1 MRTSDRPVPLAMILI
16 LVALVSLVPP
26 APAAGELNGNP
37 HFPKPAALEPN
48 VEFWKRIYAEFGV
61 GDFVL
66 HDRDNLNVIYDVV
79 RVGGTTNERRAAD
92 LAKPE
97 IQLLRVKYGDI
108 LTSLA
113 QGVAPEDLGFEGP
126 RVAQAW
132 GCPCPP
138 EVLHRAVSNIR
149 VQQGLR
155 ERVDEGMHRARSL
168 MPRILPIL
176 RRHNVPE
183 ELAVLPMVE
192 SSFNPHARSKAGA
205 VGLWQFIRATGK
217 NYLSITRQRDDR
229 RDPIRATEAAA
240 RLLKHNYEALG
251 SWPLAIMAYNHGKE
265 GVRAAQ
271 TAVGSS
277 AVEVIIAQYD
287 GPRFGFASRNF
298 YPEFLAALE
307 LVQPAI
313 LQQTQQTDIL
323 KRQPWLAARG
333 KPRPMGAA
341 EGVSHDDPNPG
352 DSGPAAL
359 PALPV
364 DPGGR
369 PTGGVA
375 GGHPLDPG
383 EPRSDDE
390 PLLDPGAGGGEPL
403 QFSGGEGL

>member
-1 MRTSDRPVPLAMILI
+1 
-16 LVALVSLVPP
+16 
-26 APAAGELNGNP
+26 
-37 HFPKPAALEPN
+37 
-48 VEFWKRIYAEFGV
+48 
-61 GDFVL
+61 
-66 HDRDNLNVIYDVV
+66 
-79 RVGGTTNERRAAD
+79 
-92 LAKPE
+92 
-97 IQLLRVKYGDI
+97 
-108 LTSLA
+108 
-113 QGVAPEDLGFEGP
+113 
-126 RVAQAW
+126 
-132 GCPCPP
+132 
-138 EVLHRAVSNIR
+138 
-149 VQQGLR
+149 
-155 ERVDEGMHRARSL
+155 

-183 ELAVLPMVE
+183 ELAALPLVE

-217 NYLSITRQRDDR
+217 NYLSITRRRDDR

-265 GVRAAQ
+265 GIQAAR

-277 AVEVIIAQYD
+277 AAEVIIAQYE

-313 LQQTQQTDIL
+313 IQQTQQTDSL
-323 KRQPWLAARG
+323 KRPPRLAARG
-333 KPRPMGAA
+333 KPRPMGTA

-352 DSGPAAL
+352 DPGPAGL
-359 PALPV
+359 PDFPA

-369 PTGGVA
+369 STGRPT

-383 EPRSDDE
+383 ESRSVIRAQVGASLFNSLVGRDSEKRIVPELADSWK
-390 PLLDPGAGGGEPL
+390 LLDENTWLFRLRKGRGAVP
-403 QFSGGEGL
+403 